1 MLKIYQITVP
11 TPYPVGPV
19 NSYLIDSP
27 PYTLVDPG
35 PDTKEAREA
44 LYFGIRECGVEV
56 EAIERV
62 LVTHSHLDHS
72 GLAPEIWRRFG
83 ADIYMHP
90 YEYDKLTP
98 GYNFVGERIP
108 FIMQMGVP
116 LEALMELTGERDKV
130 PKPAFGG
137 TKYVPVS
144 GGEQLE
150 FKDGEMEI
158 LNMPGH
164 ATGHLCLYDS
174 EGGNLISGDF
184 LLPGITPNPMLEQDP
199 ENPGQRAKSLTDY
212 LKGLDFLGSKKINR
226 VWPGHGVVVES
237 AQHLIDSAR
246 AHHEKRLAQISDI
259 LASGGGLSTYLLS
272 KVFYPDLKGFQIFLG
287 LSEVQAHLDVLVERG
302 KARVELQGDTAIY
315 Y

>member
-1 MLKIYQITVP
+1 MLKIHQITVP

-19 NSYLIDSP
+19 NSYLISSP

-35 PDTKEAREA
+35 PDTQEAREA
-44 LYFGIRECGVEV
+44 LYNGIRDCGVEV

-72 GLAPEIWRRFG
+72 GLAPEIRRLFG

-90 YEYDKLTP
+90 FEYNKLIP

-130 PKPAFGG
+130 PQPAFAG
-137 TKYVPVS
+137 TEYVPVS

-150 FKDGEMEI
+150 FKDGQMEI

-164 ATGHLCLYDS
+164 ATGHLCLYDAG
-174 EGGNLISGDF
+174 GGNFISGDF

-212 LKGLDFLGSKKINR
+212 LNGLDILGQKKISR
-226 VWPGHGVVVES
+226 VWPGHGVVVDS
-237 AQHLIDSAR
+237 AQQLIDSAR
-246 AHHEKRLAQISDI
+246 AHHEKRLAHIWDI
-259 LASGGGLSTYLLS
+259 LASGDGLSTYRLS
-272 KVFYPDLKGFQIFLG
+272 KIIYPDLRGFQIFLG
-287 LSEVQAHLDVLVERG
+287 LSEVQAHLDVLVDRG
-302 KARVELQGDTAIY
+302 RARVELEGGTAIY